1 MAKNYLYEDREN
13 LVNII
18 HKIKNKEKLINI
30 YKILSTENL
39 SMSYNNNGI
48 FILFNNISN
57 SICAQIEEYILS
69 SYSNINKINCI
80 QKYKPHLNKL
90 NPSYDPKN
98 NDDET
103 ITICDFSTTMSEDCL
118 LYE

>member
-1 MAKNYLYEDREN
+1 MTKIYLYEDKEN

-30 YKILSTENL
+30 YKILSKEEL

-57 SICAQIEEYILS
+57 LICEQIEEYILS
-69 SYSNINKINCI
+69 SYSNVNTKNYI
-80 QKYKPHLNKL
+80 QKYKPNKL
-90 NPSYDPKN
+90 TSSYDSKT
-98 NDDET
+98 NDDEST
-103 ITICDFSTTMSEDCL
+103 TLCDFSTTLSDDCIIFDK
-118 LYE
+118 